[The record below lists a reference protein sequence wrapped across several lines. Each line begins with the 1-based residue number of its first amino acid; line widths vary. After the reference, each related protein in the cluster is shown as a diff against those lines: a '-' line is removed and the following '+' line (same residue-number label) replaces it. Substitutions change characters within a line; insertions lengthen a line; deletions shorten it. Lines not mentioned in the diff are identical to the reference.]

1 MAKQI
6 LFGEDARI
14 KIKKGIDQV
23 ANAVKVSLGPKGRNV
38 VLDKGFG
45 SPIITNDG
53 VTIAKDIDLAD
64 KFENVGASLIKE
76 VAEKTNDVAGDGTT
90 TATVLAQAIIEEG
103 LRNVAAG
110 TDPVALKS
118 GMQKAVAAAI
128 EGLKQITKPVNDKKE
143 IAQVA
148 TISSL
153 DESVGQMIAD
163 VIEEVGKDGVVTVEE
178 SQTFGL
184 SKEVVKGMRFDKG
197 YVSHYMVTNPERME
211 AEFNDAYILITD
223 QKISALHDILPL
235 LEKVAQS
242 GRKEIVIIADDIDG
256 EALATFVVNK
266 LRGTFNVLAV
276 KAPGFGDRRK
286 EMLNDIAILTGGQVI
301 SEEVGLK
308 LEKTE
313 IENLGQARKVVAT
326 KEFTTIVDGKGEAKE
341 IASRIAKIK
350 KEYEMTDSQFDKE
363 KLQERLAK
371 LSGGVG
377 VIKVGAATETEMK
390 EKKFKIEDALNATKA
405 AIAEGIVPGG
415 GAALVKISGA
425 LLDLI
430 KEQKMDLS
438 DEERIGVKIIQTSLI
453 APLRQIALNAGIKD
467 ISLILNDIKDLK
479 DANSGYDFSVMAKV
493 DMLKAGIVDPMK
505 VTRTALENASSIATT
520 LITMETVVTDIPEKN
535 EHDHGMG
542 GGMPGM
548 GGMGMM

>member
-1 MAKQI
+1 MSKQI
-6 LFGEDARI
+6 LFGEEART
-14 KIKKGIDQV
+14 KVKKGIDQV

-38 VLDKGFG
+38 VLDKGYG
-45 SPIITNDG
+45 SPVITNDG
-53 VTIAKDIDLAD
+53 VTIAKEIDLQD

-90 TATVLAQAIIEEG
+90 TASVLAQALIEEG

-110 TDPVALKS
+110 TDPVSLKS
-118 GMQKAVAAAI
+118 GMQKGVAAAI
-128 EGLKQITKPVNDKKE
+128 EGLKKITKPVNDKKE

-153 DESVGQMIAD
+153 DENVGQMIAD
-163 VIEEVGKDGVVTVEE
+163 IIEEVGKDGVVTVEE

-184 SKEVVKGMRFDKG
+184 QKEVVQGMRFDKG
-197 YVSHYMVTNPERME
+197 YVSPYMITNPERME
-211 AEFNDAYILITD
+211 AEYNDPYILITD
-223 QKISALHDILPL
+223 QKVSALHDILPL

-242 GRKEIVIIADDIDG
+242 GRKELVIIADEIEG

-266 LRGTFNVLAV
+266 LRGTFNVLGI
-276 KAPGFGDRRK
+276 KAPGFGERRK
-286 EMLNDIAILTGGQVI
+286 EMLNDIAALTGSQVV
-301 SEEVGLK
+301 SEEIGLK
-308 LEKTE
+308 LEKAE
-313 IENLGQARKVVAT
+313 IEHLGSARKVVAT
-326 KEFTTIVDGKGEAKE
+326 KEYATIVDGKGEKKAIEARVAKL
-341 IASRIAKIK
+341 K
-350 KEYEMTDSQFDKE
+350 KEFELTDSSFDKE
-363 KLQERLAK
+363 KIQERLAK

-415 GAALVKISGA
+415 GAALAKIGHA
-425 LLDLI
+425 LYDLI
-430 KEQKMDLS
+430 KEMKIELT
-438 DEERIGVKIIQTSLI
+438 DEEKIGVKIIQTSLT
-453 APLRQIALNAGIKD
+453 APLRQIAANAGIKD
-467 ISLILNDIKDLK
+467 ISLILNEIKDIN
-479 DANSGYDFSVMAKV
+479 DASSGYDFSTCAKV

-520 LITMETVVTDIPEKN
+520 LITMETVITDIPEKH
-535 EHDHGMG
+535 EHEH

-548 GGMGMM
+548 GGGMGMM

>member
-1 MAKQI
+1 MAKQL
-6 LFGEDARI
+6 LFSEEARV

-45 SPIITNDG
+45 SPTITNDG
-53 VTIAKDIDLAD
+53 VTIAKEIDLED
-64 KFENVGASLIKE
+64 KFENIGASLIKE

-110 TDPVALKS
+110 TDPLSLKS
-118 GMQKAVAAAI
+118 GMQKAVTAAI
-128 EGLKQITKPVNDKKE
+128 AGLKKITKPIQDKKE
-143 IAQVA
+143 VAQVA

-153 DESVGQMIAD
+153 DEQVGQMIAD
-163 VIEEVGKDGVVTVEE
+163 IMDEVGKDGVVTVEE

-184 SKEVVKGMRFDKG
+184 QKETVQGMRFDKG
-197 YVSHYMVTNPERME
+197 YVSMYMITAQERME
-211 AEFNDAYILITD
+211 AEYEDPYILITD

-235 LEKVAQS
+235 LEKIAQS
-242 GRKEIVIIADDIDG
+242 GKKELVIIADDIEG
-256 EALATFVVNK
+256 EALATFVLNK
-266 LRGTFNVLAV
+266 LRGTFSVLGI

-286 EMLNDIAILTGGQVI
+286 EMLSDIAALTGAQVV
-301 SEEVGLK
+301 SEDIGLK

-313 IENLGQARKVVAT
+313 IEQLGSARKVIST
-326 KEFTTIVDGKGEAKE
+326 KEYTTIVDGKGDKEA
-341 IASRIAKIK
+341 INARIGKIK
-350 KEYEMTDSQFDKE
+350 KELELTDSSFDKE

-405 AIAEGIVPGG
+405 AVAEGIVPGG
-415 GAALVKISGA
+415 GAALVKISFA
-425 LLDLI
+425 LYDLLVEGNI
-430 KEQKMDLS
+430 ELT
-438 DEERIGVKIIQTSLI
+438 DEEKIGVKIIQTALT

-467 ISLILNDIKDLK
+467 ISLILDDIKDIK
-479 DANSGYDFSVMAKV
+479 DANSGYDFSSTKKV
-493 DMLKAGIVDPMK
+493 DMLEAGIVDPMK
-505 VTRTALENASSIATT
+505 VTRTALENASSIAVT
-520 LITMETVVTDIPEKN
+520 LITMETAITDIPDK
-535 EHDHGMG
+535 HDMPA
-542 GGMPGM
+542 GMPGM

>member
-1 MAKQI
+1 MSKQI
-6 LFGEDARI
+6 LFGEEARM
-14 KIKKGIDQV
+14 KVKKGIDQV

-53 VTIAKDIDLAD
+53 VTIAKEIDLKD

-90 TATVLAQAIIEEG
+90 TASVLAQALIEEG

-110 TDPVALKS
+110 TDPVSLKS
-118 GMQKAVAAAI
+118 GMQKGVAAAI
-128 EGLKQITKPVNDKKE
+128 EGLKKITKPVNDKKE

-153 DESVGQMIAD
+153 DENVGQMIAD
-163 VIEEVGKDGVVTVEE
+163 IIEEVGKDGVVTVEE

-184 SKEVVKGMRFDKG
+184 QKEVVQGMRFDKG
-197 YVSHYMVTNPERME
+197 YVSPYMITNPERME
-211 AEFNDAYILITD
+211 AEFSEPYILITD
-223 QKISALHDILPL
+223 QKVSALHDILPL

-242 GRKEIVIIADDIDG
+242 GRKELVIIADDIEG

-266 LRGTFNVLAV
+266 LRGTFNVLGV
-276 KAPGFGDRRK
+276 KAPGFGERRK
-286 EMLNDIAILTGGQVI
+286 EMLNDIAILTGSVVI

-308 LEKTE
+308 LEKAE
-313 IENLGQARKVVAT
+313 IEHLGSARKVVCT
-326 KEFTTIVDGKGEAKE
+326 KEYTTIVDGKGEKKDIE
-341 IASRIAKIK
+341 VRIAKLK
-350 KEYEMTDSQFDKE
+350 KEYEITDSTFDKE
-363 KLQERLAK
+363 KIQERLAK

-405 AIAEGIVPGG
+405 AVAEGIVPGG
-415 GAALVKISGA
+415 GAALAKISSA
-425 LLDLI
+425 LNDLI
-430 KEQKMDLS
+430 KEMKIELT
-438 DEERIGVKIIQTSLI
+438 DEEKIGVKIIQASLT
-453 APLRQIALNAGIKD
+453 APIRQIAANAGIKD
-467 ISLILNDIKDLK
+467 ISLILNEIKDIKD
-479 DANSGYDFSVMAKV
+479 ATTGYDFSTGQKV

-535 EHDHGMG
+535 EHDHGM
-542 GGMPGM
+542 PNM